1 MQSVIDIL
9 RGYIDSAID
18 TFYYEGYAER
28 LYSFCI
34 RHRIKQRLLGFVF
47 IFLGIIVGWIEVEP
61 GVHDLTFSLVL
72 IPIGLVL
79 IFTSHDLFES
89 Q

>member
-1 MQSVIDIL
+1 MKSVIDIL
-9 RGYIDSAID
+9 RGHIDSAID

-28 LYSFCI
+28 FYNFCI
-34 RHRIKQRLLGFVF
+34 RHRIKQRLFGLGF
-47 IFLGIIVGWIEVEP
+47 IFLGVIVGWIEVYP
-61 GVHDLTFSLVL
+61 GVHDLTFAIVL
-72 IPIGLVL
+72 ISIGLFL

>member
-9 RGYIDSAID
+9 RSYIDSAID

-28 LYSFCI
+28 LYNFCI

-72 IPIGLVL
+72 ISIGLVL